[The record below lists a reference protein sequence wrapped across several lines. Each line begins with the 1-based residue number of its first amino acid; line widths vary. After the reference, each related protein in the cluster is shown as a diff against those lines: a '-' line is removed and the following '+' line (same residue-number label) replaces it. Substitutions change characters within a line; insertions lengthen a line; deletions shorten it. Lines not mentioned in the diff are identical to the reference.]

1 MFIIDDI
8 LLSPL
13 KGIIWIG
20 KKINDV
26 AEREFSDEGLIKERL
41 MELQMRFELDQIS
54 ETEYSE
60 KESELLER
68 LDAIRKAKE
77 EEQAEPQKKERRKNG

>member
-13 KGIIWIG
+13 KGVIWLG
-20 KKINDV
+20 KKINEV
-26 AEREFSDEGLIKERL
+26 AEKEFSDEGLIKEKL
-41 MELQMRFELDQIS
+41 MELQLRFELDEIS
-54 ETEYSE
+54 EEEYNKQE
-60 KESELLER
+60 KELLER

-77 EEQAEPQKKERRKNG
+77 EEV